1 MCLVQSLFLDSTM
14 SYSNV
19 RETMQK
25 TFPASEGGSHRIDI
39 ITNICNFMHKSD
51 VLRINVRL
59 HTYANGNDT
68 TSDLVMYVSK
78 DMQTAT
84 QKVWLFG

>member
-1 MCLVQSLFLDSTM
+1 
-14 SYSNV
+14 
-19 RETMQK
+19 
-25 TFPASEGGSHRIDI
+25 
-39 ITNICNFMHKSD
+39 MHKSD

>member
-1 MCLVQSLFLDSTM
+1 
-14 SYSNV
+14 
-19 RETMQK
+19 
-25 TFPASEGGSHRIDI
+25 
-39 ITNICNFMHKSD
+39 MHKSD

-68 TSDLVMYVSK
+68 TSDLVMYVYVSK